1 MIFTDLSVLDGLL
14 TVMCTLFCIRHSS
27 EISHVGPSYE
37 AAKDINF
44 TLATKTVSSF

>member
-14 TVMCTLFCIRHSS
+14 TVTCTLFCIRHSS
-27 EISHVGPSYE
+27 EISHVGPYE

>member
-14 TVMCTLFCIRHSS
+14 TVTCTLFCIQHSS
-27 EISHVGPSYE
+27 KISHVGPSYE

-44 TLATKTVSSF
+44 TLATKTASSF